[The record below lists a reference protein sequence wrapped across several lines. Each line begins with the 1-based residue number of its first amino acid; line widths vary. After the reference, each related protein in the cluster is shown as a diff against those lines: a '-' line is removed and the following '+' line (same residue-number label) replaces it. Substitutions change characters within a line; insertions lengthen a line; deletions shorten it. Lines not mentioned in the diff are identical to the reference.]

1 MPPLKKSVS
10 RRQFARAAVAA
21 AAAPLALTA
30 AADGEQG
37 AKVPKPILDV
47 AEAQFQII
55 QGRFGKFLTQEQLKE
70 VAQEVIQ
77 NQYSAEALK
86 RVKLR
91 NSDEP
96 TFAFRADLP

>member
-1 MPPLKKSVS
+1 MTRPKQPHPT
-10 RRQFARAAVAA
+10 RRQFARAAALA
-21 AAAPLALTA
+21 AAAPLGLADA
-30 AADGEQG
+30 AQAEQ
-37 AKVPKPILDV
+37 AKPPKPILET

-55 QGRFGKFLTQEQLKE
+55 QARYGKFLTADQLKE
-70 VAQEVIQ
+70 VAQEVVH

-96 TFAFRADLP
+96 AFAFRADLP